1 MEVLLHTCCAPC
13 SVKCIDVLENENFNP
28 VLFWYNPNIHP
39 YTEYKSRRNTLK
51 EYANEKGFEA
61 IIKDEYGLRK
71 FINLVYPDFENRCEK
86 CYRVRLE
93 ETAKYALENNYK
105 YFSTTL
111 LISPYQK
118 HELIIN
124 VAKDV
129 SKKYGVEFLYRDF
142 RPFFREGQKIARDS
156 GMYMQKYCGCI
167 FSEEDRY
174 LRKNKKNA

>member
-13 SVKCIDVLENENFNP
+13 SVKCIDILENENFKP

-61 IIKDEYGLRK
+61 IIKDEYGLRE

-93 ETAKYALENNYK
+93 DKEILRSK
-105 YFSTTL
+105 FQL
-111 LISPYQK
+111 LGITSLFMYSS
-118 HELIIN
+118 I
-124 VAKDV
+124 V
-129 SKKYGVEFLYRDF
+129 S
-142 RPFFREGQKIARDS
+142 
-156 GMYMQKYCGCI
+156 
-167 FSEEDRY
+167 
-174 LRKNKKNA
+174 